1 MRKQNGRITHFC
13 AKSGLSGTDPIADS
27 QVSRQTKPMI
37 ERDEM
42 FAPMLEADPSFIG
55 QWQTFLADYSDEPDL
70 PQYLALGDLA
80 LHLIDRMRRGD
91 IANFDKVFE
100 VVERWHID
108 GDEYV
113 QEAATVGFL
122 ESIQNHLGG
131 NDRFKGD
138 GGVRASDF
146 EPYLGP
152 ETRKW
157 WDKLYR
163 FWEGDSSALRF
174 DT

>member
-1 MRKQNGRITHFC
+1 MTAF
-13 AKSGLSGTDPIADS
+13 DPVANS

-37 ERDEM
+37 VRDEM
-42 FAPMLEADPSFIG
+42 FVPMLEADPSFSG
-55 QWQTFLADYSDEPDL
+55 QWQAFLADYSDEPDL

-100 VVERWHID
+100 VVERWHIE

-113 QEAATVGFL
+113 QEAATIGFL

-131 NDRFKGD
+131 NYRFRGD
-138 GGVRASDF
+138 DGIYASDI

-152 ETRKW
+152 ETRKCW
-157 WDKLYR
+157 EKLYR